1 MSNGDEEGATIE
13 SQKKGRSRMTIY
25 LAVAA
30 AVVLVVAIGGG
41 GYFMFSGGS
50 SKPASS
56 AVVKVAPQGPPQF
69 LALNPPFVVNFEGS
83 GQARF
88 LQVGVQLMAYDS
100 KALEVVKTD
109 QPVVRN
115 ALIMLFSDQKEQD
128 LLSRAGKEKLRAEAL
143 AAVQR
148 IVKQRYKGPGIK
160 ALYFTSFVM
169 Q

>member
-1 MSNGDEEGATIE
+1 MGNGDEEEGAAVE
-13 SQKKGRSRMTIY
+13 PQKKGSKMIIY
-25 LAVAA
+25 LSA
-30 AVVLVVAIGGG
+30 AVVLVVAIGVG

-56 AVVKVAPQGPPQF
+56 VAVKVVPKGPPQF

-100 KALEVVKTD
+100 KAIEVAKD
-109 QPVVRN
+109 EQPVIRN
-115 ALIMLFSDQKEQD
+115 ALVMLFSDQKEKD
-128 LLSRAGKEKLRAEAL
+128 LLSRSGKEKLRAEAL
-143 AAVQR
+143 TAVQH

>member
-1 MSNGDEEGATIE
+1 MGSGDEEKGVAVDP
-13 SQKKGRSRMTIY
+13 QKKGGKMLIY
-25 LAVAA
+25 LSA
-30 AVVLVVAIGGG
+30 AVVLVVAIGAG
-41 GYFMFSGGS
+41 GYFMFSSGS
-50 SKPASS
+50 SKPVSS
-56 AVVKVAPQGPPQF
+56 TAVKAAPQGPPQF

-100 KALEVVKTD
+100 KAIEVAKD
-109 QPVVRN
+109 EQPVIRN
-115 ALIMLFSDQKEQD
+115 ALVMLFSDQKEQV

-143 AAVQR
+143 AAVQH
-148 IVKQRYKGPGIK
+148 IVEQRDQGSGIK

>member
-1 MSNGDEEGATIE
+1 MSNGDEEEGAAVE
-13 SQKKGRSRMTIY
+13 PQKKGSKMIIY
-25 LAVAA
+25 LSV
-30 AVVLVVAIGGG
+30 AVVLVVAIGVG

-56 AVVKVAPQGPPQF
+56 AAVKVVPKGPPQF

-100 KALEVVKTD
+100 KAIEVAKD
-109 QPVVRN
+109 EQPVIRN
-115 ALIMLFSDQKEQD
+115 ALVLLFSDQKEKD
-128 LLSRAGKEKLRAEAL
+128 LLSRSGKEKLRAEAL
-143 AAVQR
+143 AAVQH